1 MAEAA
6 TSSQTSTPA
15 APAHPPEPLPEPDL
29 DALLSHIPAFKEVF
43 GTPAESGETKPESTE
58 PTPEAE
64 EATEGLDPAI
74 PLEEE
79 TPEVE
84 AEPEPEPEPEPKP
97 EPDSVQRRID
107 KLTAARKTAEEK
119 AAALETELADL
130 KSKYQ
135 APPPLAPTPQSPLAH
150 IETAEQLQRQFELS
164 RTAKS
169 WAIQHLD
176 GGEVDL
182 GDGNTKFLNGD
193 QVKLLLS
200 RAEDMLTSH
209 IPQRQN
215 YLVSKT
221 DFDNQAKKAYPT
233 LFKAGHKDQAEYNS
247 WLTVFPE
254 CRRYPDI
261 ALIVGDAIVGRNM
274 RLQKAAGAQKGKAAV
289 NGNGQTPL
297 AVPAPA
303 AQPRV
308 PRTRA
313 LSGAELSAIATDP
326 SGSALDAFV
335 SQLIDTAAQSRAQR
349 SSS

>member
-6 TSSQTSTPA
+6 PGSQTSPPA

-29 DALLSHIPAFKEVF
+29 DSLLSHIPAFKDVF
-43 GTPAESGETKPESTE
+43 GTPAESGDTKPESTE
-58 PTPEAE
+58 PTPEVE
-64 EATEGLDPAI
+64 EATEPGLDPAV

-79 TPEVE
+79 TPEVGT
-84 AEPEPEPEPEPKP
+84 EPEPEPEEPKP

-107 KLTAARKTAEEK
+107 KITAARKTAEEK
-119 AAALETELADL
+119 AATLEAELNDL
-130 KSKYQ
+130 KAKYQ
-135 APPPLAPTPQSPLAH
+135 APPPVAPTPQNPLAH
-150 IETAEQLQRQFELS
+150 IETAEQLARQHELS

-176 GGEVDL
+176 GGEVEL
-182 GDGNTKFLNGD
+182 GNGETKFLNGD

-209 IPQRQN
+209 IPQRQQF
-215 YLVSKT
+215 LAART
-221 DFDNQAKKAYPT
+221 DFDTQAKRAYPT
-233 LFKAGHKDQAEYNS
+233 LFKPGHKDQAEFNS
-247 WLTVFPE
+247 WLKVFPE

-261 ALIVGDAIVGRNM
+261 ALIVGDAIVGRNIRM
-274 RLQKAAGAQKGKAAV
+274 QKAAGAQKGKAA

-297 AVPAPA
+297 AAPAPA

-326 SGSALDAFV
+326 SGPALDNFV

-349 SSS
+349 SK

>member
-29 DALLSHIPAFKEVF
+29 DSLLSHIPAFKDVF
-43 GTPAESGETKPESTE
+43 GTPESGDKPESTE

-64 EATEGLDPAI
+64 EAVTTEGLDPPV

-84 AEPEPEPEPEPKP
+84 AEPEPEPEEPKP

-119 AAALETELADL
+119 AATLETELNDL
-130 KSKYQ
+130 KAKYQ
-135 APPPLAPTPQSPLAH
+135 APPPVAPTPQSPLAH
-150 IETAEQLQRQFELS
+150 IETAEQLSRQHELS

-182 GDGNTKFLNGD
+182 GNGETKFMTGD

-200 RAEDMLTSH
+200 RAEDMLTGH
-209 IPQRQN
+209 IPQRQA
-215 YLVSKT
+215 YLQAKA
-221 DFDNQAKKAYPT
+221 DFDSQAKKAYPT
-233 LFKAGHKDQAEYNS
+233 LFKPGHKDQVEYGS
-247 WLTVFPE
+247 WLKVFPE
-254 CRRYPDI
+254 CRKYPDI

-274 RLQKAAGAQKGKAAV
+274 RLQKAAGAQKGKAV

-297 AVPAPA
+297 AAPAPA

-326 SGSALDAFV
+326 SGPALDNFV
-335 SQLIDTAAQSRAQR
+335 SQLIDTAAQTRAQR
-349 SSS
+349 SK

>member
-6 TSSQTSTPA
+6 PGSQTSPPA

-29 DALLSHIPAFKEVF
+29 DSLLSHIPAFKDVF
-43 GTPAESGETKPESTE
+43 GPESGDTKPESTE

-64 EATEGLDPAI
+64 EAKEGLDPAV
-74 PLEEE
+74 PLEEETE

-84 AEPEPEPEPEPKP
+84 AEPETEPEEPKP

-107 KLTAARKTAEEK
+107 KLTAQRKSAEEK
-119 AAALETELADL
+119 ATALETELNDL
-130 KSKYQ
+130 KAKFV

-150 IETAEQLQRQFELS
+150 IETAEQLARQLELS

-169 WAIQHLD
+169 WAIQNLN
-176 GGEVDL
+176 GGEVDV
-182 GDGNTKFLNGD
+182 GDGKTRFLD
-193 QVKLLLS
+193 DTQVRLLLS
-200 RAEDMLTSH
+200 RAEDMLTQH
-209 IPQRQN
+209 IPQRQA
-215 YLVSKT
+215 YLAAKT

-233 LFKAGHKDQAEYNS
+233 LFKQGHAHQTEFNS
-247 WLTVFPE
+247 WLKVFPE

-261 ALIVGDAIVGRNM
+261 ALIVGDAIVGRTLRM
-274 RLQKAAGAQKGKAAV
+274 QKAAGAQKGKAT

-297 AVPAPA
+297 AAPAPA

-326 SGSALDAFV
+326 SGPALDNFV
-335 SQLIDTAAQSRAQR
+335 SQLIDTAAQTRAQR
-349 SSS
+349 SK

>member
-6 TSSQTSTPA
+6 QSSQTSPPAA

-29 DALLSHIPAFKEVF
+29 DSLLSHIPAFKEVF
-43 GTPAESGETKPESTE
+43 GPAESGDTKPESTE
-58 PTPEAE
+58 PTPEVD
-64 EATEGLDPAI
+64 EAATTEGLDPAV

-79 TPEVE
+79 PEV
-84 AEPEPEPEPEPKP
+84 AVEPEPEPEEPKP

-119 AAALETELADL
+119 AASLETELNDL
-130 KSKYQ
+130 KAKYQ
-135 APPPLAPTPQSPLAH
+135 APPPVAPTPQSPLAH
-150 IETAEQLQRQFELS
+150 IETAEQLARQHELS

-176 GGEVDL
+176 GGEVDI
-182 GDGNTKFLNGD
+182 GNGETKFLNGD

-209 IPQRQN
+209 IPQRQA
-215 YLVSKT
+215 YLQAKT

-233 LFKAGHKDQAEYNS
+233 LFKPGHKDQVEYNS
-247 WLTVFPE
+247 WLKVFPE
-254 CRRYPDI
+254 CRKYPDI
-261 ALIVGDAIVGRNM
+261 ALIVGDAIVGRAV
-274 RLQKAAGAQKGKAAV
+274 RLQKAAGQKGKAV

-297 AVPAPA
+297 AAPAPA

-326 SGSALDAFV
+326 SGPALDNFV
-335 SQLIDTAAQSRAQR
+335 SQLIDTAAQTRAQR
-349 SSS
+349 SK